1 MSTHQFLVEDCFQQD
16 LVDLPA
22 RDLVLFAELEGLGKQ
37 VPDQLHEL
45 VDAVVVD
52 QIPLLLQ
59 VRQHGLQEEE
69 CVFAGQFQQQFRD
82 AGAQVVLVDHL
93 VEVPQPEEQ
102 RFDDVGQQR
111 VVEGRSA
118 EMALQPMEHLL
129 HGGWH
134 CVVEN
139 VPI

>member
-1 MSTHQFLVEDCFQQD
+1 VSTHQFLVEDCFQQD

-52 QIPLLLQ
+52 QIPLLVQ

-69 CVFAGQFQQQFRD
+69 CVFAGQLQQQFRD
-82 AGAQVVLVDHL
+82 AGAQVVTMLAS
-93 VEVPQPEEQ
+93 
-102 RFDDVGQQR
+102 
-111 VVEGRSA
+111 SA
-118 EMALQPMEHLL
+118 LSRAGVLRWPCSRWSTSSMVAGTAL
-129 HGGWH
+129 
-134 CVVEN
+134 
-139 VPI
+139 